1 MNRPSNPAHHFICEP
16 GTESEVYERKMKS
29 ARTTKWASNVMY
41 GAAGFFVLGGV
52 VLGATQSNA
61 SNSAVPP

>member
-1 MNRPSNPAHHFICEP
+1 
-16 GTESEVYERKMKS
+16 MKS

-61 SNSAVPP
+61 SNPLYRLDVFDNF